1 MTAVMTGPDIPAMT
15 LERRCQIDEVFAS
28 PFIELIGLAPK
39 NPVVRGLILAQTG
52 KMPGTER
59 ETFEQIKEWVETT
72 CEKKSRPPNGTRSP
86 SRNGIA
92 IRVEFSETEYGRAD
106 YSVSRSGSD
115 EFALD
120 EEELLEMIQEVI
132 NDGDRLDGVIDKIAE
147 EINDDA
153 WNRCDPNLD
162 DYGDYDYSD
171 HDSGE
176 SGNSAIEFS
185 KTQVRDRLLG
195 FLREQHPRLLE
206 ELT

>member
-52 KMPGTER
+52 KMPGRER

-92 IRVEFSETEYGRAD
+92 IRVEFSETEYGRAQ
-106 YSVSRSGSD
+106 YSVDRSGSD
-115 EFALD
+115 EFTLD
-120 EEELLEMIQEVI
+120 AQELLEFVQAAIDDEHGLEEV
-132 NDGDRLDGVIDKIAE
+132 VEKIAGK
-147 EINDDA
+147 IDDDG
-153 WNRCDPNLD
+153 WDQCSPDLD
-162 DYGDYDYSD
+162 SNGDYEYDEHNST
-171 HDSGE
+171 DSC
-176 SGNSAIEFS
+176 NSTIEFS
-185 KTQVRDRLLG
+185 RIQIRDRLLV
-195 FLREQHPRLLE
+195 FLRDQHPGLLE